1 MDLNLPLALFAGI
14 VLALSACSS
23 VLQRASLP
31 GPVMALGLGVLVG
44 PFALGVVQLEEFGIP
59 TGTLLEESA
68 RLTLGIGLA
77 GVALR
82 LPHGYWHSNP
92 RWLLVIL
99 GLGMPLM
106 LAVATGVLWA
116 GLGLPLLVALL
127 IGAILTPTDPVVTTP
142 VVSGSLA
149 TRRIPDRVR
158 FNLSS
163 ESGVNDGL
171 GYAFVMLPVL
181 LLTAPDNAW
190 QDFAL
195 TVLVREV
202 LGAAVF
208 GLVVG
213 YGAGKLFVVARN
225 RGLMEESSYLGFIVP
240 LGLAV
245 LGAGRLLGTDAI
257 LAVFIAAAVFGQ
269 IIPQTDEKQEG
280 TIDDVVNRFFL
291 LPIFL
296 LIGLALPID
305 EWVERGWIAVV
316 VVVGAVVLRRFIA
329 LWVVRPLLRRVHS
342 RPETLFLSWF
352 GPIGVS
358 ALFYATLAER
368 LTGLRDVFV
377 YTLLAITVSVVLH
390 GVSTAPA
397 SALLARHRPGR
408 REGSDE

>member
-1 MDLNLPLALFAGI
+1 MDLNLPLALFAGV
-14 VLALSACSS
+14 VLMLSVFSS

-31 GPVMALGLGVLVG
+31 GPVIALGLGVLLG
-44 PFALGVVQLEEFGIP
+44 PFALDLVRIEEFGIP
-59 TGTLLEESA
+59 TGTLLEEAA

-82 LPHGYWHSNP
+82 LPHGYWRANR
-92 RWLLVIL
+92 RWLIVIL
-99 GLGMPLM
+99 GVGMPLM

-116 GLGLPLLVALL
+116 GLGLPILVALL
-127 IGAILTPTDPVVTTP
+127 LGAILTPTDPVVTTP
-142 VVSGSLA
+142 VVTGSLA
-149 TRRIPDRVR
+149 TERVPDRVR

-163 ESGVNDGL
+163 ESGINDGL
-171 GYAFVMLPVL
+171 GYLFVMLPVL
-181 LLTAPDNAW
+181 LLTTPGRAW
-190 QDFAL
+190 QDFVL

-202 LGAAVF
+202 IGAAVF

-213 YGAGKLFVVARN
+213 YAAGKLFVAARS

-240 LGLAV
+240 LGLVV
-245 LGAGRLLGTDAI
+245 LGAGKLLGTDAI

-269 IIPQTDEKQEG
+269 IIPQSDEKQED

-296 LIGLALPID
+296 LIGLALPIG
-305 EWVERGWIAVV
+305 EWAERGWIAPVV
-316 VVVGAVVLRRFIA
+316 VIAAVLLRRFVAVWA
-329 LWVVRPLLRRVHS
+329 LRPLLRRLHS
-342 RPETLFLSWF
+342 RGETMFLSWF

-368 LTGLRDVFV
+368 QTGLRDVFV
-377 YTLLAITVSVVLH
+377 YTTLAITVSVVVH

-397 SALLARHRPGR
+397 SALIARHRADHRDGTAA
-408 REGSDE
+408 